1 MSIFLSHQI
10 FTFCHLTPRWDEL
23 EVFTS
28 EEDSPEGVSSWEVGL
43 GRVLAAFW
51 HKDWSALETN
61 LQVKYP
67 FLLNKTQVF
76 MQIVRTDILGT
87 LSAGRAEGGA
97 YTRGYTNVTRCPIS
111 PL

>member
-1 MSIFLSHQI
+1 M
-10 FTFCHLTPRWDEL
+10 

-61 LQVKYP
+61 LQVKNSD
-67 FLLNKTQVF
+67 LLTKIQVF
-76 MQIVRTDILGT
+76 LCRL
-87 LSAGRAEGGA
+87 
-97 YTRGYTNVTRCPIS
+97 
-111 PL
+111 